1 MSNEFESK
9 YKKDSDNIEI
19 CFSLDNYVL
28 LPDSRV
34 KCNIFLKPKY
44 SFKLGKLDQEII
56 LKLTQF
62 EKCEFNS
69 KRGESKS
76 KNRETLL
83 LKKNFIK
90 HFPDIISKKI
100 LIKDIEFEVPSSNN
114 NLLIPTFEYRKKET
128 NLFIRHLLTLEIP
141 CFEIVESIG
150 VIICKI
156 PDKIYKLEKKN
167 SNIFKDEDVNTFF
180 GLKNEG
186 KISYNIS
193 LKKQIYNPKE
203 EIPLI
208 ININSKELRNI
219 SVESIEIIFQKK
231 ITIYAYPI
239 DTEEKTIL
247 DKKTFKN
254 LKSESKI
261 MKVNT
266 QLKFENKD
274 IRELSEREIEKYSHF
289 DENFLERDDNRI
301 QLTPSMSGNLFKC
314 EYKAKINIIFDNIY
328 RKTINEFFI
337 IDIYDIYNI
346 NPESIPNNL
355 KHYFLIKEN
364 SFFISQNTDNK
375 ENFNKDEVDNKIKK
389 NENDINGFELIDHE
403 DFISTFEGK
412 KTNNKDIKK

>member
-19 CFSLDNYVL
+19 FFSLDNYVL

-62 EKCEFNS
+62 EKCEFKS
-69 KRGESKS
+69 ERGESKS

-167 SNIFKDEDVNTFF
+167 SNIFKDRDISTFF
-180 GLKNEG
+180 GLKSEG
-186 KISYNIS
+186 KLSYNIS
-193 LKKQIYNPKE
+193 LKKQVYNPKE
-203 EIPLI
+203 EIP
-208 ININSKELRNI
+208 INISINS
-219 SVESIEIIFQKK
+219 
-231 ITIYAYPI
+231 T
-239 DTEEKTIL
+239 
-247 DKKTFKN
+247 
-254 LKSESKI
+254 
-261 MKVNT
+261 
-266 QLKFENKD
+266 
-274 IRELSEREIEKYSHF
+274 
-289 DENFLERDDNRI
+289 
-301 QLTPSMSGNLFKC
+301 
-314 EYKAKINIIFDNIY
+314 
-328 RKTINEFFI
+328 
-337 IDIYDIYNI
+337 
-346 NPESIPNNL
+346 
-355 KHYFLIKEN
+355 
-364 SFFISQNTDNK
+364 
-375 ENFNKDEVDNKIKK
+375 
-389 NENDINGFELIDHE
+389 ELI
-403 DFISTFEGK
+403 FYLMKLITLLLIYSYKLNIFYK
-412 KTNNKDIKK
+412 